1 MMREKYDH
9 TLKEVISEL
18 INAYRWKDD
27 LDLVKLG
34 NSWDKIV
41 GKIIARHTQNLK
53 VKNRILFI
61 NVDSSVIRNE
71 LLLARSK
78 LIDSINKEMG
88 GKMIDDIML
97 R

>member
-1 MMREKYDH
+1 MREKYDH
-9 TLKEVISEL
+9 TLKEVISDL

-41 GKIIARHTQNLK
+41 GKIIAKHTQNLK
-53 VKNRILFI
+53 VKNRILYI

-71 LLLARSK
+71 LMLARSK

>member
-1 MMREKYDH
+1 MREKYDH
-9 TLKEVISEL
+9 TLKEVISDL

-34 NSWDKIV
+34 NSWDNIV
-41 GKIIARHTQNLK
+41 GKIIARHTQNLT
-53 VKNRILFI
+53 VKNRILYI

-71 LLLARSK
+71 LLFARSK

-88 GKMIDDIML
+88 GKMIDDIVL

>member
-1 MMREKYDH
+1 MREKYDH
-9 TLKEVISEL
+9 TLKEVISDL

-41 GKIIARHTQNLK
+41 GKIIARHTQNLT
-53 VKNRILFI
+53 VKNRILYI

-78 LIDSINKEMG
+78 LIESINKEMG
-88 GKMIDDIML
+88 GKMIDDIVL

>member
-1 MMREKYDH
+1 MREKYDH
-9 TLKEVISEL
+9 TLKEVISDL

-53 VKNRILFI
+53 VKNRILYI

-71 LLLARSK
+71 LMFARSK

-88 GKMIDDIML
+88 RKMIDDIVL

>member
-1 MMREKYDH
+1 MREKYDH
-9 TLKEVISEL
+9 TLKEVISDL

-53 VKNRILFI
+53 VKNRILYI

-71 LLLARSK
+71 LMFARSK

-88 GKMIDDIML
+88 RKMIDDIVL
-97 R
+97 K

>member
-1 MMREKYDH
+1 MREKYDH
-9 TLKEVISEL
+9 TLKEVISDL

-53 VKNRILFI
+53 VKNRILYI

-71 LLLARSK
+71 LMLARSK

-88 GKMIDDIML
+88 RKMIDDIVL

>member
-1 MMREKYDH
+1 MREKYDH

-18 INAYRWKDD
+18 VNAYRWKDD

-34 NSWDKIV
+34 NRWEKIV
-41 GKIIARHTQNLK
+41 GNIIGKHTQNLV
-53 VKNRILFI
+53 VKNRVLYIY
-61 NVDSSVIRNE
+61 VDSSVIRSE
-71 LLLARSK
+71 LILARSK

-88 GKMIDDIML
+88 TRMIDDIVI